1 MTVQELF
8 DFVGNNPY
16 YALYYFI
23 AIPILAV
30 VVGLLGDDKC
40 DISPWKEFYMVI
52 IYAVMIPG
60 IFALFF
66 NIYLF
71 LFEKHSILNFDIF
84 VQILPIVSMIITLLV
99 IRRYVSFDKIPGFDK
114 ISGLIMVISSIIILL
129 WIANKF
135 RIVAF
140 TYMPF
145 YYLGIIFIVLLLA
158 INLGLK
164 KFIR

>member
-1 MTVQELF
+1 
-8 DFVGNNPY
+8 
-16 YALYYFI
+16 
-23 AIPILAV
+23 
-30 VVGLLGDDKC
+30 
-40 DISPWKEFYMVI
+40 MVI

-129 WIANKF
+129 WFANKF

-145 YYLGIIFIVLLLA
+145 YYLGIIFLVLLLA